1 VLIASLAMGLLAN
14 HLRHKRQIRVLR
26 DAIANSRTTLH
37 TIEYGAANLRL
48 LELNPAVW
56 EDRDCSRFLK
66 HELAF
71 SILDHWRDEKA
82 IDAAVGTPGY
92 AVEIA
97 RDALSFF
104 ECTSAADFATLTKAE
119 LWVYPDDGLRHSVY
133 ELSESDLAS
142 FDRFIRTATTPEPQ
156 DGG

>member
-1 VLIASLAMGLLAN
+1 MGLLAS
-14 HLRHKRQIRVLR
+14 HVQHQRQIMTLR
-26 DAIANSRTTLH
+26 AAIDGSRSTLH
-37 TIEYGAANLRL
+37 TIEYGAASLRL

-71 SILDHWRDEKA
+71 SILEHWRDEDA
-82 IDAAVGTPGY
+82 IDDAVGRPGY
-92 AVEIA
+92 ALEFA

-104 ECTSAADFATLTKAE
+104 ECKSANDFVTLTKTE

-133 ELSESDLAS
+133 ELSGSDLAA
-142 FDRFIRTATTPEPQ
+142 FDEFIRTATTSGPL
-156 DGG
+156 GGG

>member
-1 VLIASLAMGLLAN
+1 MGLLAN
-14 HLRHKRQIRVLR
+14 HFHHKRQIGALR
-26 DAIANSRTTLH
+26 EAIDDSRSTLH

-56 EDRDCSRFLK
+56 EDRECSRFLK

-71 SILDHWRDEKA
+71 SILQHWREKDA
-82 IDAAVGTPGY
+82 IDDAVGTPGY
-92 AVEIA
+92 AVEFA

-104 ECTSAADFATLTKAE
+104 DCKSAADFVTLAKTD
-119 LWVYPDDGLRHSVY
+119 LWVYPGDGLRHSVY
-133 ELSESDLAS
+133 ELSDSELAS
-142 FDRFIRTATTPEPQ
+142 FDEFIQTATTPEPQ